1 MAVEQNRKGAAK
13 ALGVEGVAVHA
24 LHKSASMFLYK
35 FFRHVSQQR
44 GYSFYSAN
52 NSPPN
57 ELPCPADSDR
67 DGEQTLGKFCCCP
80 LRTFEVGNEGA
91 YDAELVRIYHVRDPR
106 DMLVSE
112 YFSFGWSH
120 PTEGSGLEERK
131 KKIQEMS
138 VDDYVIEQPNF
149 SSWPLEAKFQPL
161 LNRELHPT
169 REILVKYETMVT
181 DFPTWAR
188 AVIRPFGYGIPKFAL
203 AKLAWKYRKE
213 FQPTGEGS
221 HRRAITPGDH
231 RRKLKPATIAILNDR
246 FAEVL
251 EKFGYRA

>member
-1 MAVEQNRKGAAK
+1 MGKGTVK
-13 ALGVEGVAVHA
+13 TLPDKGIAVHA

-52 NSPPN
+52 NSPPD
-57 ELPCPADSDR
+57 ELSSATDLNREGPRP
-67 DGEQTLGKFCCCP
+67 TGKFCCCP
-80 LRTFEVGNEGA
+80 LRTFEEGSEGT
-91 YDAELVRIYHVRDPR
+91 YDSEIVRIYHVRDPR

-120 PTEGSGLEERK
+120 PTDGSKLEERK

-138 VDDYVIEQPNF
+138 VDEYVIEQPNF
-149 SSWPLEAKFQPL
+149 SSWPLEEKFQPL
-161 LNRELHPT
+161 LNRQLHPT

-181 DFPTWAR
+181 EFPVWAS
-188 AVIRPFGYGIPKFAL
+188 AVIRPFGYWIPKL
-203 AKLAWKYRKE
+203 TVAKLSRKYRKE

-251 EKFGYRA
+251 EKFGYQY